1 MSAKRKLF
9 QDILR
14 VLLGFGIMWLLC
26 ALSGGVSD
34 SDLMGCWL
42 ASGVVIGWGVASHI
56 ITAVG
61 LWSLLIKFVLAII
74 IGIPATVIVLVKDV
88 IALIAEL
95 REPAPEVKTWT
106 ANSAEEDT
114 Q

>member
-14 VLLGFGIMWLLC
+14 VLLGFGIIWLLC

-42 ASGVVIGWGVASHI
+42 ASGVVIGWGVASRI

-61 LWSLLIKFVLAII
+61 WWSLLIKFLLAVI
-74 IGIPATVIVLVKDV
+74 IGIPATIIVLVRDV

-95 REPAPEVKTWT
+95 REPAPEVKTR
-106 ANSAEEDT
+106 AASSEEEDA
-114 Q
+114 

>member
-1 MSAKRKLF
+1 MSAKKKLF

-14 VLLGFGIMWLLC
+14 VLLGFGIIWLLC
-26 ALSGGVSD
+26 TLSGGVSD

-61 LWSLLIKFVLAII
+61 LWSLLIKFLLAVV
-74 IGIPATVIVLVKDV
+74 IGIPATIIVLVKDV

-95 REPAPEVKTWT
+95 REPAPEVKTW
-106 ANSAEEDT
+106 AASSEEEEA
-114 Q
+114 